1 METKKNKNYRPG
13 VIMTTFNCLFIDTTF
28 CPLKNQTQEIQL
40 WGDHGEKFDE
50 ADVIQKLK
58 KRIVVA
64 IFSGFASG
72 SFRGKY
78 ILQPL

>member
-28 CPLKNQTQEIQL
+28 CPLRNQTQEIQL

-58 KRIVVA
+58 KKNCCRY
-64 IFSGFASG
+64 FLWLR
-72 SFRGKY
+72 FRK
-78 ILQPL
+78 L